1 MYILHKKC
9 PLSFSK
15 SLVGGCTY
23 KTLRVCYNRDNKTDK
38 GEKTMNEQTS
48 PKINSQLKG
57 KTAMP
62 EYHIHSFM
70 YNLGLK
76 PAAFLIYATLYSF
89 TIGERGLY
97 HGSQKYLAESL
108 EIGVR
113 TLQNS
118 IKELFLRG
126 LIEKCV
132 SEDGKYKG
140 IRCVGG
146 IKAGKGEAAPVVSP
160 QRQREFLVEL
170 NRKIEERKAEERERE
185 AAEKARKEQER
196 AEQLRRVDEIIA
208 RVNAKIAA
216 GDIEKHRSEP
226 EPAESEE
233 ADESFFEA
241 AEIPKMSEHEKN
253 TLIMMRKYEPLG
265 DRRRFLS
272 FGKEGKVKMTEP
284 QYKRLLDKLPTE
296 ELLPYLTKLETM
308 LDENIKTGRKPPHSH
323 YHTLKSWIEHDLSE

>member
-1 MYILHKKC
+1 MK
-9 PLSFSK
+9 
-15 SLVGGCTY
+15 
-23 KTLRVCYNRDNKTDK
+23 
-38 GEKTMNEQTS
+38 EQTNLQIK
-48 PKINSQLKG
+48 PQTLGQPI
-57 KTAMP
+57 MP

-76 PAAFLIYATLYSF
+76 PAAFLVYATLYSF

-97 HGSQKYLAESL
+97 HGSQRYLAETL
-108 EIGVR
+108 NMTVR
-113 TLQNS
+113 SYQNI
-118 IKELFLRG
+118 IKELESKG
-126 LIEKCV
+126 LIERCE

-140 IRCVGG
+140 IRCVSG
-146 IKAGKGEAAPVVSP
+146 IKVGKGEVAPVVSP
-160 QRQREFLVEL
+160 QRQREFLAEL
-170 NRKIEERKAEERERE
+170 NRKVEERKAEERERE

-208 RVNAKIAA
+208 RVNAKIASGEA
-216 GDIEKHRSEP
+216 KEQRYEP
-226 EPAESEE
+226 EPAKKEE
-233 ADESFFEA
+233 TEESFFEVDTA
-241 AEIPKMSEHEKN
+241 PKMSEHEKN
-253 TLIMMRKYEPLG
+253 TLIMMKKYEPLG